1 MIESRGERLL
11 LWGDIVHAAE
21 VQFEDPTVTID
32 YDVNPEEAT
41 ASRQRAFADAAKRG
55 YLVGG
60 AHLGFPGLGHVR
72 ADQTRFSWVP
82 APYSVSVPGSSGK

>member
-21 VQFEDPTVTID
+21 VQFRDPTVTID
-32 YDVNPEEAT
+32 YDVNPEEAIV
-41 ASRQRAFADAAKRG
+41 SRQRALGDAAQQG

-60 AHLGFPGLGHVR
+60 AHLSFPGLGHVR
-72 ADQTRFSWVP
+72 ADQTGFGWAP
-82 APYSVSVPGSSGK
+82 APYSVR